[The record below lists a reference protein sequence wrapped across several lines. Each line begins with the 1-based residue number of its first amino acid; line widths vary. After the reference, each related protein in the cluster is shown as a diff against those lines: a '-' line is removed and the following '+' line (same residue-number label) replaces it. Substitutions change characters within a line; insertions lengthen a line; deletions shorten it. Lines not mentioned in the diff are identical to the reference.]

1 MSKYIRDLI
10 SRGEHQ
16 QQDFKFEINDA
27 RKIAK
32 TLVAFSNTDGGKIL
46 IGVKDNGKIAGVRSD
61 EEYYMIETAATVFC
75 RPEISFRLKKWE
87 IQGKTVLEV
96 DIPKGIHRPYQS
108 KNEDDRWL
116 SYVRVKDQNFLAN
129 AIQIR
134 VWKNEKRKKGVF
146 VKFTEK
152 EKILLD
158 YLQTKPISLSQY
170 TMISGLSRRKASDIL
185 VRFISL
191 GVVEMNYSEKEI
203 YYAAIN
209 NTP

>member
-1 MSKYIRDLI
+1 VSKYILDLI
-10 SRGEHQ
+10 SMGEHQ

-27 RKIAK
+27 RKIAR

-46 IGVKDNGKIAGVRSD
+46 IGVKDNGKIAGVRSE
-61 EEYYMIETAATVFC
+61 EEYYMIETAVSVYC
-75 RPEISFRLKKWE
+75 KPEIKFQLKKWD

-96 DIPKGIHRPYQS
+96 DIPKGIHRPYLS
-108 KNEDDRWL
+108 KNEDNRWL

-129 AIQIR
+129 SIQIR
-134 VWKNEKRKKGVF
+134 VWKNEKRTKGVF
-146 VKFTEK
+146 LEFTEK

-170 TMISGLSRRKASDIL
+170 TRISGLNRKKASDIL

-203 YYAAIN
+203 SYSSIN
-209 NTP
+209 H